1 MNIYL
6 AIIIFIIL
14 IMLFRDPNEKYD
26 NLTSQL
32 IQKIEK
38 FSEILPEKLN
48 ERLNS
53 DEFEVYLIHMAKNP
67 ERLKSFQANYSNSD
81 MSFKKFN
88 IFPAVVGKDLNLIE
102 YVSPKGYQQILM
114 SEKTGTRMHHYD
126 LTRGAVGCYLSHLS
140 IYKMII
146 EKNMKYGIIF
156 EDDSMIANDF
166 YKRLLHGL
174 NKIPKNWDIFL
185 LGVICLKCDVGK
197 DYINI
202 KRFWGTHGYM
212 VSNES
217 AKKLLEYLDKPLSKQ
232 IDADMSLLIK
242 KGIINVYAINPVIV
256 AQDTKFGSDIQMSV
270 TDSAEVFNEEFK
282 QGMLM
287 DLYGKNRIVRVG
299 YE

>member
-6 AIIIFIIL
+6 AIIIIIIL
-14 IMLFRDPNEKYD
+14 IMLFRDPNEKFD
-26 NLTSQL
+26 NLINNT
-32 IQKIEK
+32 IEG
-38 FSEILPEKLN
+38 FSEKLTENFNSN
-48 ERLNS
+48 EV
-53 DEFEVYLIHMAKNP
+53 EIYLIHMAKNID
-67 ERLKSFQANYSNSD
+67 RLQNFEQSYFNSD

-88 IFPAVVGKDLNLIE
+88 IFPAVIGKDLNLIN
-102 YVSPKGYQQILM
+102 YVSPKAYKQILM

-140 IYKMII
+140 IYKNII

-156 EDDSMIANDF
+156 EDDAIIANDF
-166 YKRLLHGL
+166 YKRLLYGL
-174 NKIPKNWDIFL
+174 NVVPKNWDIFL

-197 DYINI
+197 EYINI
-202 KRFWGTHGYM
+202 KRFWGTHGYI
-212 VSNES
+212 VNNQS

-256 AQDTKFGSDIQMSV
+256 VQDNKFGSDIQMSV
-270 TDSAEVFNEEFK
+270 TDSSVAFNEEFK
-282 QGMLM
+282 QGVLM
-287 DLYGKNRIVRVG
+287 DFYAKNRIVKVG